1 LPDVSFTP
9 EEKIMRTLWFLFGV
23 GVGAAV
29 GLVLAP
35 ASGQEMREALSD
47 AASGAVEVAEAR
59 LGDITEKAKYTV
71 DQVKKRA
78 AETANSV
85 TEQPQA

>member
-1 LPDVSFTP
+1 
-9 EEKIMRTLWFLFGV
+9 MRALWFLFGV

-47 AASGAVEVAEAR
+47 AAAGAVEVAEAR
-59 LGDITEKAKYTV
+59 IGDLTQKAKDTV
-71 DQVKKRA
+71 DKLKKRA
-78 AETANSV
+78 AKTANSV
-85 TEQPQA
+85 SEQPQA

>member
-1 LPDVSFTP
+1 
-9 EEKIMRTLWFLFGV
+9 MRALWFLFGV

-47 AASGAVEVAEAR
+47 AASGAVEVAGAR
-59 LGDITEKAKYTV
+59 MGDVAQKAKDTV
-71 DQVKKRA
+71 EKVKKRA
-78 AETANSV
+78 AKTANSV
-85 TEQPQA
+85 SEQPQA